1 MQPIL
6 PFWFKQRQCK
16 AELAGSENV
25 MKVSAPNLGEAF
37 LRIEKADNQHWRAAI
52 RATADGPDLQATG
65 ADFISPQK
73 AWDVAFEL
81 FRQNVIV

>member
-16 AELAGSENV
+16 AEPAGSEN
-25 MKVSAPNLGEAF
+25 MLKVSAPNLGEAF
-37 LRIEKADNQHWRAAI
+37 LRIEPADNGRWRAAL
-52 RATADGPDLQATG
+52 RMAADGADVQATG
-65 ADFISPQK
+65 ADFPGPQA

-81 FRQNVIV
+81 FRQTVIV

>member
-1 MQPIL
+1 MPPIL

-16 AELAGSENV
+16 AEPAGSENV
-25 MKVSAPNLGEAF
+25 LKVSAPNLGEAF
-37 LRIEKADNQHWRAAI
+37 LRIEKVDNRWRAAI
-52 RATADGPDLQATG
+52 RTTPDGLDLQATG
-65 ADFISPQK
+65 ADYVSPQA